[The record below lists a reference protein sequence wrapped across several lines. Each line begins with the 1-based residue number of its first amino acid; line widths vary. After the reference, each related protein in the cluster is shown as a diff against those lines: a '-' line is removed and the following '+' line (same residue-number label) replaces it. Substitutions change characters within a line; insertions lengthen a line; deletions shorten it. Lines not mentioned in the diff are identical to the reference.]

1 MNPPKV
7 LCVRTVEDSLLGSDI
22 QPYCF
27 SFLITS
33 VYVSYFSYV
42 YFHFFV
48 LFLPVGFF

>member
-27 SFLITS
+27 SFLLLLFIFLIFRM
-33 VYVSYFSYV
+33 YIFVS
-42 YFHFFV
+42 
-48 LFLPVGFF
+48 LFYSFL